1 MEELADQLE
10 APLTP
15 EQTAALSPL
24 VSLPMGCTLLWFYI
38 LLLVL
43 VVQVCV
49 IVFFSVCFLVPLHA
63 SSASSAGMIG
73 QKGNKGR

>member
-10 APLTP
+10 APFTP

-24 VSLPMGCTLLWFYI
+24 VSLPMGCILLWLYI
-38 LLLVL
+38 AVGACCAG
-43 VVQVCV
+43 VCPCFFCL
-49 IVFFSVCFLVPLHA
+49 FFS

-73 QKGNKGR
+73 QKGNKER

>member
-24 VSLPMGCTLLWFYI
+24 VSLPMGCILLWFYI

-49 IVFFSVCFLVPLHA
+49 IVFSVCFLVPLPA
-63 SSASSAGMIG
+63 LLA
-73 QKGNKGR
+73 

>member
-24 VSLPMGCTLLWFYI
+24 VSLPMGCILLWLDI

-49 IVFFSVCFLVPLHA
+49 VFSVCFLVPLPA
-63 SSASSAGMIG
+63 LPAVLA
-73 QKGNKGR
+73 